1 MEAFLSNPNE
11 ITAQIML
18 ESEPLEELVKKC
30 TTENQAAD
38 ILVLLFQLNRF
49 NIVEAIGVE
58 KLCDL
63 LEIKFLQAPIL
74 ENLRGIELPT
84 REYSQLVSALF
95 KIFVAEN
102 IGTYKLAHSVLTSKF
117 GKLLAT
123 DSYMSVFSSLLQNED
138 TVIKVRGLEL
148 VIELANVHNFEIFD
162 SHGLIDLSLNMI
174 TSGDILLQ
182 IVAIEVV
189 IDLGNSESGC
199 KKLIDPQVQ
208 QVLIS
213 AFESQ
218 PDTNFRNRLVLMSA
232 RIVHYTGNFLLINE
246 NYWKTLQKMI
256 EGTDV
261 SAIKIAL
268 NSLGYL
274 STRPSGLS
282 IILSKPNLLSELK
295 SIQRSPNQSIKSH
308 FYHFLSE
315 FLPLLNEDQL
325 TVLSSH
331 VQPVQPMINE
341 LLNPFQELHSDILK
355 AFIVL
360 IGYESHSLNILSQNK
375 FKEYLFKRPPHQVH
389 EVSCLKFE
397 IVERLNKHTLPQA
410 LKLSC
415 EKYLKAGI
423 FAGPSDE
430 DVELDV
436 MN

>member
-1 MEAFLSNPNE
+1 MEDFLSNPNE

-18 ESEPLEELVKKC
+18 EKEPLEELVKKC
-30 TTENQAAD
+30 ANENQAAD

-58 KLCDL
+58 KLSDL
-63 LEIKFLQAPIL
+63 LDVKYLQAPIL
-74 ENLRGIELPT
+74 ENLRGIELPD
-84 REYSQLVSALF
+84 RDYSQLISALF
-95 KIFVAEN
+95 KIFVSEN
-102 IGTYKLAHSVLTSKF
+102 IGAYKLAHSVLVSKF
-117 GKLLAT
+117 GPLLVT
-123 DSYMSVFSSLLQNED
+123 ETYMNQYSTLLSNED
-138 TVIKVRGLEL
+138 SVIKVRALEL
-148 VIELANVHNFEIFD
+148 VIELANLHNFEAFD
-162 SHGLIDLSLNMI
+162 NHGLISLGLSMI

-199 KKLIDPQVQ
+199 KKLIDPQVL
-208 QVLIS
+208 QVLNS
-213 AFESQ
+213 AFEGQ
-218 PDTNFRNRLVLMSA
+218 PDANFRNRLVLMFA
-232 RIVHYTGNFLLINE
+232 RIVHFTGNFTVIKE
-246 NYWKTLQKMI
+246 NYWRTLQKMI

-261 SAIKIAL
+261 SAIKASL

-274 STRPSGLS
+274 SSRPPGLTT
-282 IILSKPNLLSELK
+282 ILSKPDLLSELK
-295 SIQRSPNQSIKSH
+295 SIQRSPNQSTKSH

-325 TVLSSH
+325 ILLNSH

-360 IGYESHSLNILSQNK
+360 IGYESHALSILSQNK

-389 EVSCLKFE
+389 QVSCLKFE

-410 LKLSC
+410 LKTSC
-415 EKYLKAGI
+415 EKYLKAGV

-436 MN
+436 MS